1 MDFSE
6 DFIGVVSSID
16 ADLSYTNTFSSLLD
30 PGLDQIKRVPLLMMR
45 IAKHQNF
52 TMAVARTPTL
62 TLDARAWT
70 VDGSQY
76 LSNQI

>member
-6 DFIGVVSSID
+6 DFIGIVSGVD

-30 PGLDQIKRVPLLMMR
+30 PGLDHIKRVPLFMMR

-52 TMAVARTPTL
+52 TRAVARIPTL
-62 TLDARAWT
+62 TLEARA
-70 VDGSQY
+70 
-76 LSNQI
+76 